1 MKSSENMGKH
11 VKTAEN
17 MGKHVETWETGENM
31 GSHVSWPAHK
41 QCLTGSNSFC
51 NSTKRRPEMIV
62 LGQDERGENSEN
74 CSKSVTRTDGSLEGI
89 TRASPRL

>member
-1 MKSSENMGKH
+1 MSSHNQCPTGGGNLWNHLKNMGKH
-11 VKTAEN
+11 VKIAEN

-31 GSHVSWPAHK
+31 GSHVSWSAHK

-62 LGQDERGENSEN
+62 LGQDKTKG
-74 CSKSVTRTDGSLEGI
+74 
-89 TRASPRL
+89 